1 MSRWRL
7 VLEKEMG
14 QITLDTFNTK
24 KEAEEAVEYRNT
36 LTRHMGYDPDLKY
49 GIVEVKSKKKWLT
62 LPIEYAILLIGEGE
76 VYG

>member
-14 QITLDTFNTK
+14 QIALETFKTK

-36 LTRHMGYDPDLKY
+36 LTRHLGYDPDIKY
-49 GIVEVKSKKKWLT
+49 EIIKVKSKKSD
-62 LPIEYAILLIGEGE
+62 
-76 VYG
+76 

>member
-49 GIVEVKSKKKWLT
+49 GIVEVKSKKSD
-62 LPIEYAILLIGEGE
+62 
-76 VYG
+76 